1 MKYCTDLQLGEAE
14 LKIRTRCAGG
24 DCLGVR
30 DEGLV
35 VVELLDSKF
44 ECRCPLTVF
53 RPESES
59 ETRIGY
65 SLRGPFA
72 APQHRRRA
80 VQRAQDPGYIQV
92 AAWPLILTSLPHL
105 KHTYCNTGRGIVL
118 TMLI

>member
-1 MKYCTDLQLGEAE
+1 MKSCTDVQLGEAE

-35 VVELLDSKF
+35 EVELLDSKF
-44 ECRCPLTVF
+44 EYRYPLTVF

-72 APQHRRRA
+72 APQHRTVDGLYNVRRIPDTF
-80 VQRAQDPGYIQV
+80 R
-92 AAWPLILTSLPHL
+92 LR
-105 KHTYCNTGRGIVL
+105 RGP
-118 TMLI
+118 